1 MRRSYRRGDIRR
13 PVPEPRRAGG
23 APLRV
28 RHARRLDRGACTGR
42 LRLGHFLADGIPRPA
57 SDSRGRGFRR
67 VGLRAFRPARVLRDR
82 SCRAGRL
89 FPLGADRQRRLP
101 ALHAARAHPG
111 ARLAVRRRIQR
122 VPRGRADGGPALAR
136 RDHPPGCGV
145 RHDRLGMSAAF
156 GLMLAVFVGISL
168 LRGPIGLA
176 MIAGGIAYLGATGQ
190 DMGLAAEQI
199 LNSLYGSFVL
209 IAVPMFIFAAN
220 VMNSGSLSERIYGLA
235 HALMGRFRGGLAHV
249 NVLASV
255 IFSGMSGSAIADAVG
270 PGMVEIEMMCKEN
283 RYSRPFAVAVSAA
296 SATIGPIIPPSIPM
310 VLYALVSG
318 ASVGALFLGGGVP
331 GLLMAAAM
339 MLVIIWIA
347 RRRNFPMEAPVPW
360 REIPRIFLRTLLP
373 LLMPVLLLGG
383 IYSGVFTPTEAAAVA
398 ALYALVLALFV
409 YRALDWKGLVSV
421 LAESARSTAVVGI
434 IICGAF
440 IFNYVLATEQ
450 MPARVAEWFTS
461 LELGPLGFLL
471 VANLVFL
478 VLGCL
483 LDTTTLLLVLV
494 PLLVPVAKAVG
505 VDLVHFGVVI
515 VVNMMIG
522 LLTPPYG
529 VLVFVMS
536 GLAGTPVKEIVRE
549 LVPFILALV
558 AVLFLITFVPSLV
571 LALPRR

>member
-1 MRRSYRRGDIRR
+1 
-13 PVPEPRRAGG
+13 
-23 APLRV
+23 
-28 RHARRLDRGACTGR
+28 
-42 LRLGHFLADGIPRPA
+42 
-57 SDSRGRGFRR
+57 
-67 VGLRAFRPARVLRDR
+67 
-82 SCRAGRL
+82 
-89 FPLGADRQRRLP
+89 
-101 ALHAARAHPG
+101 
-111 ARLAVRRRIQR
+111 
-122 VPRGRADGGPALAR
+122 
-136 RDHPPGCGV
+136 
-145 RHDRLGMSAAF
+145 MSAAF
-156 GLMLAVFVGISL
+156 LLMLAVFVGISL

-176 MIAGGIAYLGATGQ
+176 MIAGGIAYLGVTGR

-199 LNSLYGSFVL
+199 LNSLFGSFVL

-220 VMNSGSLSERIYGLA
+220 VMNAGALSERIYGLA

-270 PGMVEIEMMCKEN
+270 PGIVEIEMMCKGN
-283 RYSRPFAVAVSAA
+283 RYSKPFSVAVSAA

-318 ASVGALFLGGGVP
+318 ASVGALFLGGVVP
-331 GLLMAAAM
+331 GLLMAASM
-339 MLVIIWIA
+339 MLVIVWIA
-347 RRRNFPMEAPVPW
+347 KRRNFPMEVPVPW
-360 REIPRIFLRTLLP
+360 SEIPRIFVRTLLP
-373 LLMPVLLLGG
+373 LMMPVVLLGG
-383 IYSGVFTPTEAAAVA
+383 IYSGAFTPTEAAAVA

-421 LAESARSTAVVGI
+421 IADSARSTAVVGI

-450 MPARVAEWFTS
+450 IPARVAEWFSS
-461 LELGPLGFLL
+461 LELGPVGFLV

-494 PLLVPVAKAVG
+494 PLLVPVAKALG

-529 VLVFVMS
+529 VLLFVLS
-536 GLAGTPVKEIVRE
+536 GLTGTSVKEIVRE
-549 LVPFILALV
+549 LVPFMLALV

-571 LALPRR
+571 LALPELAGYKP

>member
-1 MRRSYRRGDIRR
+1 
-13 PVPEPRRAGG
+13 
-23 APLRV
+23 
-28 RHARRLDRGACTGR
+28 
-42 LRLGHFLADGIPRPA
+42 
-57 SDSRGRGFRR
+57 
-67 VGLRAFRPARVLRDR
+67 
-82 SCRAGRL
+82 
-89 FPLGADRQRRLP
+89 
-101 ALHAARAHPG
+101 
-111 ARLAVRRRIQR
+111 
-122 VPRGRADGGPALAR
+122 
-136 RDHPPGCGV
+136 
-145 RHDRLGMSAAF
+145 MSAAF
-156 GLMLAVFVGISL
+156 AVMLAVFVGVAL
-168 LRGPIGLA
+168 LRGPVGLA

-199 LNSLYGSFVL
+199 LNGLFGSFVL

-220 VMNSGSLSERIYGLA
+220 VMNSGTLSERIYALA
-235 HALMGRFRGGLAHV
+235 HAIMGRFRGGLAHV

-270 PGMVEIEMMCKEN
+270 PGMVEIEMMCRDG

-318 ASVGALFLGGGVP
+318 ASVGALFVGGIIP

-339 MLVIIWIA
+339 MLVIVRIA
-347 RRRNFPMEAPVPW
+347 RQRNFPTEVPVPW
-360 REIPRIFLRTLLP
+360 SEIPRVFVRTLLP
-373 LLMPVLLLGG
+373 LLMPGVLLGG

-398 ALYALVLALFV
+398 ALYALLLALFV

-440 IFNYVLATEQ
+440 LFNYVLATERI
-450 MPARVAEWFTS
+450 PLRVAEWFAA
-461 LELGPLGFLL
+461 LDLGPLGFLV

-494 PLLVPVAKAVG
+494 PLLVPIAKSLG

-515 VVNMMIG
+515 IVNMMIG

-529 VLVFVMS
+529 VLLFVLS
-536 GLAGTPVKEIVRE
+536 GLAGTPVKAIVRE

-558 AVLFLITFVPSLV
+558 AVLFLITLVPSLV
-571 LALPRR
+571 LALPRLAGYLR

>member
-1 MRRSYRRGDIRR
+1 
-13 PVPEPRRAGG
+13 
-23 APLRV
+23 
-28 RHARRLDRGACTGR
+28 
-42 LRLGHFLADGIPRPA
+42 
-57 SDSRGRGFRR
+57 
-67 VGLRAFRPARVLRDR
+67 
-82 SCRAGRL
+82 
-89 FPLGADRQRRLP
+89 
-101 ALHAARAHPG
+101 
-111 ARLAVRRRIQR
+111 
-122 VPRGRADGGPALAR
+122 
-136 RDHPPGCGV
+136 
-145 RHDRLGMSAAF
+145 MSAAF
-156 GLMLAVFVGISL
+156 GLMLVVFVGISL

-199 LNSLYGSFVL
+199 LNSLFGSFVL

-270 PGMVEIEMMCKEN
+270 PGIVEIEMMCKEN

-318 ASVGALFLGGGVP
+318 ASVGALFLGGVVP

-398 ALYALVLALFV
+398 ALYAVVLALFV

-471 VANLVFL
+471 VANLV
-478 VLGCL
+478 
-483 LDTTTLLLVLV
+483 
-494 PLLVPVAKAVG
+494 LLVPVAKALG

-529 VLVFVMS
+529 VLLFVLS
-536 GLAGTPVKEIVRE
+536 GLAGTPVKAIVHE
-549 LVPFILALV
+549 LVPFILALI

-571 LALPRR
+571 LALPRLAGYLG

>member
-1 MRRSYRRGDIRR
+1 
-13 PVPEPRRAGG
+13 
-23 APLRV
+23 
-28 RHARRLDRGACTGR
+28 
-42 LRLGHFLADGIPRPA
+42 
-57 SDSRGRGFRR
+57 
-67 VGLRAFRPARVLRDR
+67 
-82 SCRAGRL
+82 
-89 FPLGADRQRRLP
+89 
-101 ALHAARAHPG
+101 
-111 ARLAVRRRIQR
+111 
-122 VPRGRADGGPALAR
+122 
-136 RDHPPGCGV
+136 
-145 RHDRLGMSAAF
+145 MSAAF
-156 GLMLAVFVGISL
+156 ALMLVVFVVIAL

-199 LNSLYGSFVL
+199 LNGVFGSFVL

-220 VMNSGSLSERIYGLA
+220 VMNAGTLSERIYALA
-235 HALMGRFRGGLAHV
+235 HAIMGRFRGGLAHV

-270 PGMVEIEMMCKEN
+270 PGMVEIEMMSKGG
-283 RYSRPFAVAVSAA
+283 RYPRAFAVAVSAA

-318 ASVGALFLGGGVP
+318 ASVGALFIGGIIP

-339 MLVIIWIA
+339 MLVIVRIA
-347 RRRNFPMEAPVPW
+347 RRRNFPMEPPLPW
-360 REIPRIFLRTLLP
+360 SELPRIFLRTLLP

-383 IYSGVFTPTEAAAVA
+383 IYSGAFTPTEAAAVA

-409 YRALDWKGLVSV
+409 YRALDWKGLVAV
-421 LAESARSTAVVGI
+421 LADSARSTAVVGI

-440 IFNYVLATEQ
+440 LFNYVLATEQ
-450 MPARVAEWFTS
+450 VPARVAEWFVS
-461 LELGPLGFLL
+461 LDLGPLGFLI

-478 VLGCL
+478 ALGCL

-494 PLLVPVAKAVG
+494 PLLLPVARAVG

-529 VLVFVMS
+529 VLLFILS

-549 LVPFILALV
+549 LVPFIVALI

-571 LALPRR
+571 LALPRLAGYPG